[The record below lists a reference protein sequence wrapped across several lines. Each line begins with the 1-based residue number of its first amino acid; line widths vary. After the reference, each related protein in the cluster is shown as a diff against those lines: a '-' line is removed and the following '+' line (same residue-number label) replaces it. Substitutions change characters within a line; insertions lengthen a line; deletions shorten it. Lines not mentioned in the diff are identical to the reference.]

1 MRQAGLPARRVEG
14 GLDVSAGAKRKRQ
27 SPFKLQPYEV
37 RLPIT
42 DRSDDADSDGA
53 DDSDDDR

>member
-1 MRQAGLPARRVEG
+1 MDG

-37 RLPIT
+37 RLPIV
-42 DRSDDADSDGA
+42 DRSDDADSDEA
-53 DDSDDDR
+53 DDRDDDR